1 MGFRFKYMLGGG
13 VVYLNTFP
21 VAKTDQIKKGDFC
34 GVAKGDA
41 TNNPKSSFRWFGV
54 AAIDADGDCG
64 ESVKLYPP
72 DSVYAIEDNKKR
84 NCFDMVDINN
94 EKNGITDDSCD
105 DDPMFVIVRNST
117 ETEDTLATLNKDY
130 RVF

>member
-1 MGFRFKYMLGGG
+1 MGFKFQYMLGGG

-21 VAKTDQIKKGDFC
+21 VAKNCRIKKGDFC
-34 GVAKGDA
+34 GVLTGYA
-41 TNNPKSSFRWFGV
+41 TNNPLSSFFWFGV
-54 AAIDADGDCG
+54 AANDADGDHG

-72 DSVYAIEDNKKR
+72 DSVYAIEDNNKR
-84 NCFDMVDINN
+84 NCFDTVDIND
-94 EKNGITDDSCD
+94 ERNGITDDSCD
-105 DDPMFVIVRNST
+105 DDPMFVVVRNST